1 MKQRKMQAIAR
12 IAEQDYD
19 PDQQIGEDDWLAYR
33 DPEESDHY
41 SELEAMEAELREID
55 PEWTQAKD
63 HHHLKE
69 TNQLFLLTDLVKC
82 HEIYFQPLMIGLNQ
96 IDLVQ
101 TITSALSVYPKK
113 IAAALLAN
121 IIVVGGGSVVPGLKE
136 RL

>member
-1 MKQRKMQAIAR
+1 
-12 IAEQDYD
+12 
-19 PDQQIGEDDWLAYR
+19 
-33 DPEESDHY
+33 
-41 SELEAMEAELREID
+41 MEAELREID
-55 PEWTQAKD
+55 PEWTQD

-82 HEIYFQPLMIGLNQ
+82 NEVYFQPLMIGLSQ

-101 TITSALSVYPKK
+101 TITSVLSVYPAK

-121 IIVVGGGSVVPGLKE
+121 IVAVGGGSVVPGLKE